1 MIDIQVY
8 CDCDDVVASIFSTKD
23 VCKSVRVRSDIGRMK
38 QIIDRKE
45 IALIYWIP
53 SEQQSANSMTK
64 SKPSLHSA
72 SAAASETSTKN
83 KEPLLFFKTNSIM
96 GSTQL

>member
-1 MIDIQVY
+1 MPDMIDIQVY

-45 IALIYWIP
+45 IALFSWIP
-53 SEQQSANSMTK
+53 SEQQLANSMTK
-64 SKPSLHSA
+64 STA
-72 SAAASETSTKN
+72 SKVGIVSTLMKGA
-83 KEPLLFFKTNSIM
+83 FH
-96 GSTQL
+96 